1 MAKLSLFFCITLAC
15 LYAEASV
22 SVVKTWTLPSDFKIE
37 KKRVGGFSGC
47 SLNDNKMYFI
57 SDDRGS
63 EGGPRIFSI
72 PFDEAKP
79 EIGFSKVEVI
89 SVKKDSVNKIL
100 DLEGIA
106 VLNKNKILVSSEG
119 DLNQKPRINPT
130 LFWIDGRGNK
140 LSTIQFPEAFIA
152 EKSGQQTKGI
162 QVNLGFEGLSIDED
176 QKKWAAMLEGPLLQ
190 EPNELKLVESAIDSD
205 KFDSIFSY
213 PIPTLYSINPT
224 QPPGLVGYFGVSDIL
239 FLDQAGYMILE
250 RGVRLT
256 AGGVTYLTQLC
267 QATKDKAQLKRQ
279 CFYSMND
286 DQQLKE
292 LIPNGA
298 NFEGL
303 CWVNKQKKLFMAV
316 SDNNFSKSEKTVFIL
331 YQLN

>member
-1 MAKLSLFFCITLAC
+1 MAKLSFFFFLV
-15 LYAEASV
+15 LGFLNVEASV
-22 SVVKTWTLPSDFKIE
+22 SIVKTWTLPSDFKIE

-47 SLNDNKMYFI
+47 SLQDGKMYFV

-63 EGGPRIFSI
+63 EGGPRIFTI

-79 EIGFSKVEVI
+79 DISFAKAEVI
-89 SVKKDSVNKIL
+89 AVKKDSTNKIL

-106 VLNKNKILVSSEG
+106 VLSKNKILLSSEG

-130 LFWIDGRGNK
+130 LFWIDARGTK
-140 LSTIQFPEAFIA
+140 ISTIQIPDAFLA
-152 EKSGQQTKGI
+152 EKSGQQTKGV
-162 QVNLGFEGLSIDED
+162 QVNLGFEGLALDED
-176 QKKWAAMLEGPLLQ
+176 QKKWAAMLEGPLVQ
-190 EPNELKLVESAIDSD
+190 EPNELKLVESAINSD
-205 KFDSIFSY
+205 KFDSVFSY
-213 PIPTLYSINPT
+213 PIPTLYSTNPT

-239 FLDQAGYMILE
+239 FLNPSGYLILE

-267 QATKDKAQLKRQ
+267 HATKDKNQLSRQ
-279 CFYSMND
+279 CLYSMND